1 MYLLSGYL
9 FKKTV
14 SDSDALVQD
23 KALDSLIA
31 YLKAADAHV
40 AGRYISYILYVNLL
54 ACLKIFHT
62 W

>member
-23 KALDSLIA
+23 KALDALIA
-31 YLKAADAHV
+31 YLKAADADV
-40 AGRYISYILYVNLL
+40 AGRYI
-54 ACLKIFHT
+54 